1 MDMKK
6 ITLEMTKIER
16 DSFLRKTLSPYV
28 PSEKVEKII
37 KSDCVMESVD
47 CAVLENIAKELVRNR
62 CFYVAGLSMST
73 SLSGV
78 AGTMLLLPLDCV
90 QFAYHAMKLSQELYF
105 LYGTKNMFTYKSK
118 DELELLVYLLAGAG
132 GAISFATTS
141 LSAIGQKLYQ
151 AGMSKLHLRALSTVP
166 YIGGVIH
173 GSLSA
178 YALYSLAL
186 EYIERLQA
194 MVEEKVETTPAQVA
208 KEIGTF
214 IDVEYHVAEE
224 KLRSFCNLEKLREYY
239 QYMEAGYLSEEEF
252 EQLKLD
258 L

>member
-1 MDMKK
+1 MDIRKL
-6 ITLEMTKIER
+6 TLEMTKVDR
-16 DSFLRKTLSPYV
+16 DSFLRKALSAYM
-28 PSEKVEKII
+28 PSTRIEEVV
-37 KSDCVMESVD
+37 KSDCVM
-47 CAVLENIAKELVRNR
+47 KELDAPTLEKISKELIKNR
-62 CFYVAGLSMST
+62 CLYVGGLSFSA
-73 SLSGV
+73 SLSGA
-78 AGTMLLLPLDCV
+78 AGTMLLLPLDCI
-90 QFAYHAMKLSQELYF
+90 QFAYHAMKLSQELYY
-105 LYGTKNMFTYKSK
+105 LYGTRNMFTYKRK
-118 DELELLVYLLAGAG
+118 EELELLVYMLAGAG
-132 GAISFATTS
+132 SAISLTTSS

-151 AGMSKLHLRALSTVP
+151 TGMAKLHLPSLSVLP
-166 YIGGVIH
+166 YIGGIIH
-173 GSLSA
+173 GSSSA
-178 YALYSLAL
+178 YAMYSLAI
-186 EYIERLQA
+186 EYIERLQE

>member
-1 MDMKK
+1 MDIKK
-6 ITLEMTKIER
+6 FTLEMTNVDR
-16 DSFLRKTLSPYV
+16 DSFLRKTLSPFM
-28 PSEKVEKII
+28 PSTEVEEAV
-37 KSDCVMESVD
+37 KSDCVMKKLDRVTLD
-47 CAVLENIAKELVRNR
+47 KITKELVRNR
-62 CFYVAGLSMST
+62 CLYVGGLSMT
-73 SLSGV
+73 SSFSGV
-78 AGTMLLLPLDCV
+78 AQTLMLLPFDCA
-90 QFAYHAMKLSQELYF
+90 QFAYHAMKLSQELYH
-105 LYGTKNMFTYKSK
+105 LYGTRNMFTYKSK
-118 DELELLVYLLAGAG
+118 DELELLVYMLAGAG
-132 GAISFATTS
+132 GAICLTTSS

-151 AGMSKLHLRALSTVP
+151 AGMSKLHLRSLSMVP
-166 YIGGVIH
+166 CVGSILH

-178 YALYSLAL
+178 YALYSLAI

>member
-1 MDMKK
+1 MKK
-6 ITLEMTKIER
+6 FTLEMTKIDR
-16 DSFLRKTLSPYV
+16 DSFLRKTLAPFV
-28 PSEKVEKII
+28 HVNELEDII
-37 KSDCVMESVD
+37 ACDCVMDRIDSST
-47 CAVLENIAKELVRNR
+47 LEKVAKEVVRNR
-62 CFYVAGLSMST
+62 CMVVAGLSMST
-73 SLSGV
+73 SISGV
-78 AGTMLLLPLDCV
+78 AGTVLLLPVDCA
-90 QFAYHAMKLSQELYF
+90 QFAYHAMKLSQELYY
-105 LYGTKNMFTYKSK
+105 LYGTRNMFTYKSK

-132 GAISFATTS
+132 SAICLTTSS

-151 AGMSKLHLRALSTVP
+151 MGMSKLHLRALSTVP
-166 YIGGVIH
+166 LIGCVLH

-178 YALYSLAL
+178 YALYTLAM

-194 MVEEKVETTPAQVA
+194 MAEEKVETTPAQVA